1 MFQNHMLLIVIF
13 VNSIMLNTLC
23 IKKVTENKERNTFDS
38 NTDIVRRAKASV
50 SARITARLSTTA
62 SGRQHQYSHQV

>member
-1 MFQNHMLLIVIF
+1 MFQNNMLLIVIS

-38 NTDIVRRAKASV
+38 NTDIVRRAKAFV
-50 SARITARLSTTA
+50 FA
-62 SGRQHQYSHQV
+62 GH